1 MPICKGLRGGDFLS
15 ATMPKAGSE
24 APKNT
29 TPSLVELA
37 SVLGSMGFHRAVEWL
52 GFGAT
57 PQEEKLLKFNSNYS
71 NAWLDWACQRSNTR
85 IVKRIIKE

>member
-1 MPICKGLRGGDFLS
+1 MPIHKGLRGGDFLS

-37 SVLGSMGFHRAVEWL
+37 SVFGSMGIHRAGEA
-52 GFGAT
+52 G
-57 PQEEKLLKFNSNYS
+57 
-71 NAWLDWACQRSNTR
+71 
-85 IVKRIIKE
+85 I

>member
-1 MPICKGLRGGDFLS
+1 MPIRKGLRGGDFLS

-37 SVLGSMGFHRAVEWL
+37 SVLGSMRIHRAGEAGV
-52 GFGAT
+52 
-57 PQEEKLLKFNSNYS
+57 
-71 NAWLDWACQRSNTR
+71 
-85 IVKRIIKE
+85 

>member
-1 MPICKGLRGGDFLS
+1 MPIRKGLRGGDFLS

-37 SVLGSMGFHRAVEWL
+37 SVLGSIGFHRAGEAGVQEKIYW
-52 GFGAT
+52 GYYD
-57 PQEEKLLKFNSNYS
+57 PQ
-71 NAWLDWACQRSNTR
+71 
-85 IVKRIIKE
+85 

>member
-1 MPICKGLRGGDFLS
+1 MPIHKGLRGGDFLS

-37 SVLGSMGFHRAVEWL
+37 SVLDSIGFHRAGEA
-52 GFGAT
+52 GFGAK
-57 PQEEKLLKFNSNYS
+57 PQEKIY
-71 NAWLDWACQRSNTR
+71 WGYYDPQ
-85 IVKRIIKE
+85 

>member
-1 MPICKGLRGGDFLS
+1 MPICKVLRGGDFLS

-37 SVLGSMGFHRAVEWL
+37 SVLGSMGFHRAGEAGGW
-52 GFGAT
+52 GK
-57 PQEEKLLKFNSNYS
+57 PQEKIY
-71 NAWLDWACQRSNTR
+71 WGYYDPQ
-85 IVKRIIKE
+85 

>member
-37 SVLGSMGFHRAVEWL
+37 SVLGSMGF
-52 GFGAT
+52 GAT
-57 PQEEKLLKFNSNYS
+57 SQEEKLLKFNSNYS
-71 NAWLDWACQRSNTR
+71 NAWLDWACQ
-85 IVKRIIKE
+85 

>member
-1 MPICKGLRGGDFLS
+1 MPIHKGLRGGDFLS

-37 SVLGSMGFHRAVEWL
+37 SVLGSIGFHRAGEAGVWGKAPREDLL
-52 GFGAT
+52 G
-57 PQEEKLLKFNSNYS
+57 LL
-71 NAWLDWACQRSNTR
+71 RPP
-85 IVKRIIKE
+85 IIL